1 MTQGAGSQ
9 ARGTMSRL
17 RTVPRR
23 WPMGVLGVL
32 LAGRG
37 AAQVQ
42 PPSPESLPAEPP
54 VGGFFWTWIVPVL
67 LFVVSVAATA
77 ALYRHFSKD
86 ASGASRDGTTT

>member
-1 MTQGAGSQ
+1 VRQLHPRAKHRRSCVVAGTLRFLGGFVSGA
-9 ARGTMSRL
+9 AL
-17 RTVPRR
+17 V
-23 WPMGVLGVL
+23 
-32 LAGRG
+32 GRG

-86 ASGASRDGTTT
+86 PSGASRDGTTT